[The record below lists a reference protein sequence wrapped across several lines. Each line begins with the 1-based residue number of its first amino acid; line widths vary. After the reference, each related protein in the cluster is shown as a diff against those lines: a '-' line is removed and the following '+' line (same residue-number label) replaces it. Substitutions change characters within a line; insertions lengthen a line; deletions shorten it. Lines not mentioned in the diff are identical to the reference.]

1 MKKRKIIALTLLVAF
16 LCSLCIP
23 GTWAI
28 AGDGDNT
35 PPVPENKGMEISKTA
50 KDNGNGTYTITLE
63 AYATGEK
70 ISTEV
75 TKDVPTDIILV
86 LDQSGSMG
94 KEDFPSAG
102 ETTYEAYTGRN
113 TQNSKLYDKRHNNNG
128 NNGNLYYPLGDGVY
142 VTVGVT
148 RMQGESSY
156 TYTQCG
162 SDWKNYTYSS
172 RDDDYRKYAN
182 KLYVKDG
189 EEYKKVEL
197 DYKGDLF
204 QGYTYTYQFP
214 DGSTVVSE
222 GNDGQPGL
230 NNFDGKGPL
239 YYVSNTTAGDY
250 TYTYFYTDAEGNTIN
265 IGTSTGA
272 NTQFTDA
279 TLYRRNVT
287 NGGKITRLQALKNAV
302 TGFSDAV
309 AKKAAGKDGVP
320 GTADDVD
327 HRIAVVG
334 FSCSNTHSDNNN
346 GKYSDYLNTELF
358 IGSTEYK
365 YGTSAQGQYDNA
377 FQSMKTTD
385 GQNNIIASI
394 GALAADGATYVNH
407 GMEMAN
413 GILDANP
420 VPAGEKRNRV
430 VIVFTDGTPGWNGY
444 DENVAD
450 KAITQANTARS
461 KGANVYSVGIFN
473 GADANSPGNQN
484 GIDTQKAN
492 WFMQNLSDNK
502 GTPQSPSYYLSAS
515 DADTLNNIFQQ
526 ISDQIQEGGSAID
539 LGSEAVIRDIISPQ
553 FQLPAGTTEN
563 KITLETYSYTGENKW
578 SKNNDAMG
586 ATATVNDD
594 QVNVTGFD
602 FAENWCGTETNKDGT
617 TTYRGNKLVISFP
630 VEAKKGFLGGNGV
643 YTNTEAGVYENAE
656 AKKPLF
662 TFNRP
667 QVDVPIKDITVKA
680 EDKNVYL
687 LGALTAE
694 QIKSGATAK
703 VGEVTLDLTKADQ
716 NYGLATWQH
725 EYVDIAVAYADKEGK
740 VVIDLNDLT
749 DDTTYTVTVKVVP
762 KYEGEIK
769 EKTGSAEGKINVF
782 KPVLTFKDGEVYYGA
797 DVPDNDTLNK
807 ESFVPGAT
815 VWKHNETNADSV
827 TMIGTAPANNKFAMT
842 YAVDSG
848 KIENGKINSK
858 TVDIPVDVATVKIGD
873 VDVTDHTTFQHID
886 CQGKTCTMP
895 AGKEFL
901 LHPQTCQLTVC
912 KTGGAA
918 GEPYVFNVYKD
929 GDTNKPYTQVTIVGN
944 DKETIYELPVGTYT
958 IQEDTG
964 WSWRYRG
971 NNGDA
976 AVLSATNPTGEITCT
991 NSKNDNK
998 WLNGYSTVV
1007 KNIFGV
1013 SHNN

>member
-28 AGDGDNT
+28 AEDGDNT
-35 PPVPENKGMEISKTA
+35 PPATENEGMEISKTA
-50 KDNGNGTYTITLE
+50 TPNEDGTYTITLE

-86 LDQSGSMG
+86 LDQSGSMN
-94 KEDFPSAG
+94 EDMN
-102 ETTYEAYTGRN
+102 TYDFRPYTN
-113 TQNSKLYDKRHNNNG
+113 KSNNDYYNLRHNG
-128 NNGNLYYPLGDGVY
+128 GDSNLYYQLEDGGYATVA
-142 VTVGVT
+142 VTVQYNGLECT
-148 RMQGESSY
+148 AIEKGLNNDNQDMWGSSY
-156 TYTQCG
+156 T
-162 SDWKNYTYSS
+162 NYWQN
-172 RDDDYRKYAN
+172 RNNLYA
-182 KLYVKDG
+182 KIGG
-189 EEYKKVEL
+189 EYQKVTVERS
-197 DYKGDLF
+197 G
-204 QGYTYTYQFP
+204 QIIYTYTYTLP
-214 DGSTVVSE
+214 DKTVIATSSYDRSKPTFSGV
-222 GNDGQPGL
+222 DGGA
-230 NNFDGKGPL
+230 L
-239 YYVSNTTAGDY
+239 YLASAIDETQNVY
-250 TYTYFYTDAEGNTIN
+250 TYTYTDKDGAVQI
-265 IGTSTGA
+265 IGSSIGAGTRPTDFILYERYVTSS
-272 NTQFTDA
+272 
-279 TLYRRNVT
+279 VS
-287 NGGKITRLQALKNAV
+287 RLQALKNAV
-302 TGFSDAV
+302 RNFSNAV
-309 AKKAAGKDGVP
+309 AQKAAGKDGVL
-320 GTADDVD
+320 GTDDDVD

-334 FSCSNTHSDNNN
+334 FSCSNTGNDNSYN
-346 GKYSDYLNTELF
+346 DYQNTELF
-358 IGSTEYK
+358 IGATQYRYNARNNGAASQ
-365 YGTSAQGQYDNA
+365 YGNA

-413 GILDANP
+413 GILDGNP

-430 VIVFTDGTPGWNGY
+430 VIVFTDGAPGYSDYESDVANSAIREANGTR
-444 DENVAD
+444 D
-450 KAITQANTARS
+450 

-473 GADANSPGNQN
+473 GADATSAGEWDGN
-484 GIDTQKAN
+484 GTEKAN

-502 GTPQSPSYYLSAS
+502 GTPQTPSYYLSAS

-526 ISDQIQEGGSAID
+526 ISDNIESGGSGTT
-539 LGSEAVIRDIISPQ
+539 LGSEAVIRDVISPA
-553 FQLPAGTTEN
+553 FNMPEN
-563 KITLETYSYTGENKW
+563 AQDIKVYTAESDGSTNKW
-578 SKNNDAMG
+578 KERVLFTG
-586 ATATVNDD
+586 TVDVD
-594 QVNVTGFD
+594 PETSTVSVRGFSFKD
-602 FAENWCGTETNKDGT
+602 NWCGSDTTNGQTTFHDGQKLIIEFNVVPKD
-617 TTYRGNKLVISFP
+617 
-630 VEAKKGFLGGNGV
+630 GFLGGNGV
-643 YTNTEAGVYENAE
+643 YTNTSAGVYENAE
-656 AKKPLF
+656 AENPLF
-662 TFNRP
+662 TFDRP

-827 TMIGTAPANNKFAMT
+827 TMIGTAPANTEFAMT
-842 YAVDSG
+842 YTVEPG

-858 TVDIPVDVATVKIGD
+858 TVDIPVDVANVKIGN
-873 VDVTDHTTFQHID
+873 VDVTNHTTFQHID
-886 CQGKTCTMP
+886 CDGKTCTVP
-895 AGKEFL
+895 TGKEFL
-901 LHPQTCQLTVC
+901 LHPKTCTLTIT
-912 KTGGAA
+912 KQGGDSN
-918 GEPYVFNVYKD
+918 EPYVFDIMKNGQKYSE
-929 GDTNKPYTQVTIVGN
+929 VTIVGN
-944 DKETIYELPVGTYT
+944 HSETIVELPVGIYT
-958 IQEDTG
+958 IREATG
-964 WSWRYRG
+964 WSWRYNPAYS
-971 NNGDA
+971 NNV
-976 AVLSATNPTGEITCT
+976 VLSKDHASGTLTCT
-991 NSKNDNK
+991 NQIKETK

>member
-1 MKKRKIIALTLLVAF
+1 MKKRKIIALTLLAAF

-526 ISDQIQEGGSAID
+526 ISDNIESGGSSTTLD
-539 LGSEAVIRDIISPQ
+539 ENAVIKDTISPQ
-553 FQLPAGTTEN
+553 FQLPAGATAED
-563 KITLETYSYTGENKW
+563 ITLETYNYTGENQW
-578 SKNNDAMG
+578 RENSDAMG
-586 ATATVNDD
+586 ATAAVNGD

-602 FAENWCGTETNKDGT
+602 FAENWCGTETTKGT
-617 TTYRGNKLVISFP
+617 TAYRGNKLVISFP
-630 VEAKKGFLGGNGV
+630 VKAKDDFLGGNGV
-643 YTNTEAGVYENAE
+643 YTNTSAGVYENDSANE
-656 AKKPLF
+656 PLF

-667 QVDVPIKDITVKA
+667 QVDVQIKDITVKA

-740 VVIDLNDLT
+740 VVTDLNDLT
-749 DDTTYTVTVKVVP
+749 DDTNYTVTVTITP
-762 KYEGEIK
+762 KSTTGTAT
-769 EKTGSAEGKINVF
+769 EKIGSAEGKINVF
-782 KPVLTFKDGEVYYGA
+782 KPVLTFRDAEVYYGA
-797 DVPDNDTLNK
+797 NVPDNNTLNE

-815 VWKHNETNADSV
+815 VWKHGETLSTGNGV
-827 TMIGTAPANNKFAMT
+827 TMIGTAPVNTEFAMT
-842 YAVDSG
+842 YTPEPEKTTG
-848 KIENGKINSK
+848 GKINSK
-858 TVDIPVDVATVKIGD
+858 TVDIPVDVANVKIGN
-873 VDVTDHTTFQHID
+873 VDVTNHTTFQHID
-886 CQGKTCTMP
+886 CDGKTCTVP
-895 AGKEFL
+895 TGKEFL
-901 LHPQTCQLTVC
+901 LHPKTCTLTIT
-912 KTGGAA
+912 KQGGDSN
-918 GEPYVFNVYKD
+918 EPYVFDIMKNGQKYSE
-929 GDTNKPYTQVTIVGN
+929 VTIVGN
-944 DKETIYELPVGTYT
+944 HSETIVELPVGTYT

-964 WSWRYRG
+964 WSWRYNPAYSDG
-971 NNGDA
+971 
-976 AVLSATNPTGEITCT
+976 VILSKDHASGTLTSTNTKSE
-991 NSKNDNK
+991 NY
-998 WLNGYSTVV
+998 WLNGYSNVV
-1007 KNIFGV
+1007 KNTYGQG
-1013 SHNN
+1013 N

>member
-23 GTWAI
+23 CTWAI
-28 AGDGDNT
+28 AEDGDNT
-35 PPVPENKGMEISKTA
+35 NTPPATENEGMEISKTA
-50 KDNGNGTYTITLE
+50 KANGDDTYTITLE
-63 AYATGEK
+63 AYATGKK
-70 ISTEV
+70 IVTEE

-86 LDQSGSMG
+86 LDRSGSMG
-94 KEDFPSAG
+94 DPMSSEEGFHPYAG
-102 ETTYEAYTGRN
+102 
-113 TQNSKLYDKRHNNNG
+113 QNNFSLYNYRFNNSYGG
-128 NNGNLYYPLGDGVY
+128 NHNLYYPVENGHVEVSVDIENVTTYIEQDSQTTNSSYNRNSNNLYIKGSDGEYQKVTVNAEWGNYIYTVNGTQIAQSSGWDSVPDFGEYGPVY
-142 VTVGVT
+142 VFGTDYEFTYYYQLPGQERVVIETSIGWNTVPNETYYGYGT
-148 RMQGESSY
+148 EKRMDALKLAATNFIASVGDKAKGEDKDDP
-156 TYTQCG
+156 
-162 SDWKNYTYSS
+162 SDDVQHRLAVVS
-172 RDDDYRKYAN
+172 YAN
-182 KLYVKDG
+182 
-189 EEYKKVEL
+189 
-197 DYKGDLF
+197 
-204 QGYTYTYQFP
+204 
-214 DGSTVVSE
+214 
-222 GNDGQPGL
+222 
-230 NNFDGKGPL
+230 
-239 YYVSNTTAGDY
+239 NTT
-250 TYTYFYTDAEGNTIN
+250 NH
-265 IGTSTGA
+265 
-272 NTQFTDA
+272 
-279 TLYRRNVT
+279 T
-287 NGGKITRLQALKNAV
+287 NGLIDMTNEINVDAAKNAV
-302 TGFSDAV
+302 NGLQANGGTLI
-309 AKKAAGKDGVP
+309 DG
-320 GTADDVD
+320 GIQEA
-327 HRIAVVG
+327 
-334 FSCSNTHSDNNN
+334 
-346 GKYSDYLNTELF
+346 
-358 IGSTEYK
+358 
-365 YGTSAQGQYDNA
+365 
-377 FQSMKTTD
+377 
-385 GQNNIIASI
+385 NNIFQQ
-394 GALAADGATYVNH
+394 
-407 GMEMAN
+407 
-413 GILDANP
+413 NP
-420 VPAGEKRNRV
+420 ISSEDTSGRQRV
-430 VIVFTDGTPGWNGY
+430 VIVFTDGAPGNSGDWGS
-444 DENVAD
+444 ASR
-450 KAITQANTARS
+450 TTANNAVNNAYTA
-461 KGANVYSVGIFN
+461 KNTYGATVYTIGIFS
-473 GADANSPGNQN
+473 GADASNPDQLPKYYTSNLNDTKRVDNSNRFMHLVSSNYPNAMSMSEPGGLNSSLDGN
-484 GIDTQKAN
+484 
-492 WFMQNLSDNK
+492 
-502 GTPQSPSYYLSAS
+502 SYYLSAS

-526 ISDQIQEGGSAID
+526 ISDNIESGGSGTT
-539 LGSEAVIRDIISPQ
+539 LGSEAVIRDVISPA
-553 FQLPAGTTEN
+553 FNMPEN
-563 KITLETYSYTGENKW
+563 AQDIKVYTAESDGSTNKW
-578 SKNNDAMG
+578 KERVLFTG
-586 ATATVNDD
+586 TVDVD
-594 QVNVTGFD
+594 PETSTVSVRGFSFKD
-602 FAENWCGTETNKDGT
+602 NWCGSDTTNGQTTFHDGQKLIIEFNVVPKD
-617 TTYRGNKLVISFP
+617 
-630 VEAKKGFLGGNGV
+630 GFLGGNGV
-643 YTNTEAGVYENAE
+643 YTNTSAGVYENAE
-656 AKKPLF
+656 AENPLF
-662 TFNRP
+662 TFDRP

-827 TMIGTAPANNKFAMT
+827 TMIGTAPANTEFAMT
-842 YAVDSG
+842 YTVEPG

-991 NSKNDNK
+991 NQIKETK
-998 WLNGYSTVV
+998 WLNGYSNVV
-1007 KNIFGV
+1007 KNTYSQG
-1013 SHNN
+1013 N

>member
-28 AGDGDNT
+28 AGDEDTT
-35 PPVPENKGMEISKTA
+35 PPATENEGMEISKTA
-50 KDNGNGTYTITLE
+50 KANGDDTYTITLE

-70 ISTEV
+70 IVTEE

-86 LDQSGSMG
+86 LDQSGSMTN
-94 KEDFPSAG
+94 SMN
-102 ETTYEAYTGRN
+102 TYNFRAYTN
-113 TQNSKLYDKRHNNNG
+113 KSNSDYYDLRHNGARNP
-128 NNGNLYYPLGDGVY
+128 NLYYQLEDGGYAAVAVERSQTVSGSVY
-142 VTVGVT
+142 TECPEWW
-148 RMQGESSY
+148 MN
-156 TYTQCG
+156 
-162 SDWKNYTYSS
+162 WNYYQNS
-172 RDDDYRKYAN
+172 N
-182 KLYVKDG
+182 NLYVKNSAD
-189 EEYKKVEL
+189 EYKKVTMGESVGVSY
-197 DYKGDLF
+197 DRK
-204 QGYTYTYQFP
+204 YTYIFP
-214 DGSTVVSE
+214 DGEEVISDGWRKSP
-222 GNDGQPGL
+222 GNF
-230 NNFDGKGPL
+230 NGKGPL
-239 YYVSNTTAGDY
+239 YVKSNAQEYSY
-250 TYTYFYTDAEGNTIN
+250 TYTYTDKDGVNRV
-265 IGTSTGA
+265 IGTSEGNDTRP
-272 NTQFTDA
+272 TEF
-279 TLYRRNVT
+279 TLYQRYSTGSVTRLAALKTAVT
-287 NGGKITRLQALKNAV
+287 N
-302 TGFSDAV
+302 FSDSV
-309 AKKAAGKDGVP
+309 AQKAAGKDGEL

-334 FSCSNTHSDNNN
+334 FASGEYYDR
-346 GKYSDYLNTELF
+346 DYYGYGNTEVF
-358 IGSTEYK
+358 VGANQYT
-365 YGTSAQGQYDNA
+365 YGQAAQGQYGNA
-377 FQSMKTTD
+377 LQSMKNSQ
-385 GQNNIIASI
+385 GQNNVQASI
-394 GALAADGATYVNH
+394 GALAADSGTLTNL
-407 GMEMAN
+407 GLEMAN

-430 VIVFTDGTPGWNGY
+430 VIVFTDGTPGWSGY
-444 DENVAD
+444 DENVANS
-450 KAITQANTARS
+450 AITEANTARS
-461 KGANVYSVGIFN
+461 KGANVYSVGIFG
-473 GADANSPGNQN
+473 GADATSAGDES
-484 GIDTQKAN
+484 GDDTQKAN

-502 GTPQSPSYYLSAS
+502 GTPQTPSYYLSAS

-526 ISDQIQEGGSAID
+526 ISDNIESGGSGTTLD
-539 LGSEAVIRDIISPQ
+539 ENAVIKDVISPQ
-553 FQLPAGTTEN
+553 FQLPAGATADD
-563 KITLETYSYTGENKW
+563 IALETYRYTGENQW
-578 SKNNDAMG
+578 SKNSDAMG
-586 ATATVNDD
+586 ATAAVNGD
-594 QVNVTGFD
+594 QVSVTGFD
-602 FAENWCGTETNKDGT
+602 FAENWCGTETQKGT
-617 TTYRGNKLVISFP
+617 TTYRGNKLVISFNVVP
-630 VEAKKGFLGGNGV
+630 KDGFLGGNGV
-643 YTNTEAGVYENAE
+643 YTNTSAGVYENNSADE
-656 AKKPLF
+656 PLF
-662 TFNRP
+662 TFERP
-667 QVDVPIKDITVKA
+667 QVDVPIKDITVEV

-687 LGALTAE
+687 LGDLTAE

-703 VGEVTLDLTKADQ
+703 VGKVTLDLTKADQ
-716 NYGLATWQH
+716 NYGLVTWQH

-749 DDTTYTVTVKVVP
+749 DDTTYTVTVKVAP

-929 GDTNKPYTQVTIVGN
+929 GDTNKPYSQVTIVGN

>member
-1 MKKRKIIALTLLVAF
+1 MKKRKIIALTLLAAF

-28 AGDGDNT
+28 AEDGDN
-35 PPVPENKGMEISKTA
+35 PPVPENKGMEISKIATP
-50 KDNGNGTYTITLE
+50 NGDGTYTITLE

-70 ISTEV
+70 ISSTV
-75 TKDVPTDIILV
+75 QKDVPTDIILV
-86 LDQSGSMG
+86 LDQSKSM
-94 KEDFPSAG
+94 AG
-102 ETTYEAYTGRN
+102 DMSSEKVYHPYAGQNNFSLYDYRFNNGNSKNHNLFYPVGNGHAQVSVDRSEFTTYIEQDIQTINFSYWQNRNNLWIKGSDGGYQKVTVSEKSGTYTYRVNGRTIAQSTGFWKVPDFDGYGPGYVSGTDYKYTYYYQLAGQERVVIETSIGRN
-113 TQNSKLYDKRHNNNG
+113 TVPEEI
-128 NNGNLYYPLGDGVY
+128 YYNRGT
-142 VTVGVT
+142 VTT
-148 RMQGESSY
+148 
-156 TYTQCG
+156 
-162 SDWKNYTYSS
+162 S
-172 RDDDYRKYAN
+172 R
-182 KLYVKDG
+182 L
-189 EEYKKVEL
+189 E
-197 DYKGDLF
+197 
-204 QGYTYTYQFP
+204 
-214 DGSTVVSE
+214 
-222 GNDGQPGL
+222 
-230 NNFDGKGPL
+230 
-239 YYVSNTTAGDY
+239 
-250 TYTYFYTDAEGNTIN
+250 
-265 IGTSTGA
+265 
-272 NTQFTDA
+272 
-279 TLYRRNVT
+279 
-287 NGGKITRLQALKNAV
+287 ALR
-302 TGFSDAV
+302 DAV
-309 AKKAAGKDGVP
+309 ANFSNSVAEKAK
-320 GTADDVD
+320 GTDKVLGTSDDVN

-334 FSCSNTHSDNNN
+334 FASQS
-346 GKYSDYLNTELF
+346 GYGYNTELLS
-358 IGSTEYK
+358 ISGGNSGSVGVAY
-365 YGTSAQGQYDNA
+365 
-377 FQSMKTTD
+377 
-385 GQNNIIASI
+385 NNITDQGLKDVLQNMDVKTGQDMVNSAID
-394 GALAADGATYVNH
+394 ALDAKGATQADL
-407 GMEMAN
+407 GMDMAMR
-413 GILDANP
+413 ILIANP
-420 VPAGEKRNRV
+420 VPDGEKRNRV
-430 VIVFTDGTPGWNGY
+430 VIFFTDGSPTSY
-444 DENVAD
+444 RDFEENVAD
-450 KAITQANTARS
+450 AAIGKAKDI
-461 KGANVYSVGIFN
+461 KDGGATVYSVGVFP
-473 GADANSPGNQN
+473 GADATEN
-484 GIDTQKAN
+484 GIATDHPQKKEN
-492 WFMQNLSDNK
+492 QFMQDVSSNK
-502 GTPQSPSYYLSAS
+502 GTPQIPSYYLSAS
-515 DADTLNNIFQQ
+515 DSSTLNNIFEQ
-526 ISDQIQEGGSAID
+526 ISGNIESGGSSTT
-539 LGSEAVIRDIISPQ
+539 LGSEAVIRDVISPA
-553 FQLPAGTTEN
+553 FSMPSNAKDIKVYTADSNGSTNEWRKRVLFNGTVGVDP
-563 KITLETYSYTGENKW
+563 ETN
-578 SKNNDAMG
+578 
-586 ATATVNDD
+586 TVS
-594 QVNVTGFD
+594 VSGFSFKD
-602 FAENWCGTETNKDGT
+602 NWCGSDTTNGQITFHDGKKLIIEFNVVPKDD
-617 TTYRGNKLVISFP
+617 
-630 VEAKKGFLGGNGV
+630 FLGGNGV
-643 YTNTEAGVYENAE
+643 YTNTSAGVYENAE
-656 AKKPLF
+656 AENPLF
-662 TFNRP
+662 TFDRP
-667 QVDVPIKDITVKA
+667 QVDVPIKEITVTA

-687 LGALTAE
+687 LGDLTAE

-725 EYVDIAVAYADKEGK
+725 EYVDIAVAYADKEGE

-769 EKTGSAEGKINVF
+769 EKTGRAEGKINVF

-918 GEPYVFNVYKD
+918 GEPYVFNVYED